1 MPQEQEKRVTVRG
14 HSVSY
19 SEDASEAI
27 HYLTYDVTFD
37 KAQEIFDEARSKGF
51 IKFKDRMLR
60 KFKLACV
67 EGVYYKLT
75 RI

>member
-1 MPQEQEKRVTVRG
+1 MPQEQEKRITVRG

-19 SEDASEAI
+19 GEDASEGI
-27 HYLTYDVTFD
+27 HYLTYDIPFE
-37 KAQEIFDEARSKGF
+37 KAEEIFGEARAKGF

-60 KFKLACV
+60 KFKLTCV
-67 EGVYYKLT
+67 EGIYYKLT